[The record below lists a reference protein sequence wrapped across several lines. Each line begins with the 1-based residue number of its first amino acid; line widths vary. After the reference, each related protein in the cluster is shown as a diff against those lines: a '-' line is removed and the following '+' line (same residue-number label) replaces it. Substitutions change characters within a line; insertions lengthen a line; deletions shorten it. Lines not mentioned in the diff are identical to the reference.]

1 MGQQMS
7 GVLGALAA
15 AAVALAIAAPASAE
29 AAGSE
34 TITGVIV
41 AKTAADVRTVVGSV
55 VIARG
60 VLNDSGKLVEG
71 PSEPSDPE
79 NVLRDDLVFRDGA
92 LHLVSTSVSF
102 DLSID
107 PRSCVASIVVGS
119 TAVIAGGTGLFSNAS
134 GSFVATLRGHALAVR
149 NPDGTCSQE
158 QPPRI
163 EVDKFMEEGT
173 LSF

>member
-1 MGQQMS
+1 MGRQMS
-7 GVLGALAA
+7 GVLGAIAA
-15 AAVALAIAAPASAE
+15 ATVALAIAAPASAQ

-34 TITGVIV
+34 TITGVVV

-60 VLNDSGKLVEG
+60 VLKESGKLVEV
-71 PSEPSDPE
+71 PSQPTDPE
-79 NVLRDDLVFRDGA
+79 NVLRDDLVFRDGT
-92 LHLVSTSVSF
+92 LHLVSTTVSF

-119 TAVIAGGTGLFSNAS
+119 TAVIDGGTGRFTNAS
-134 GSFVATLRGHALAVR
+134 GSFVGTLRGHALAVR

-158 QPPRI
+158 QPPRV
-163 EVDKFMEEGT
+163 EVDKFTEEGT